1 MEVTMNPRRSA
12 LALSSLLLTCLI
24 LAACGGSS
32 KGNSTT
38 STSSS
43 SLSGTI
49 NVFAAASLTSAFEQL
64 GKDFMAEN
72 PGVTVRFNFAGSSTL
87 ATQIQQGAPVDVFA
101 SADTTNMDKVAK
113 DMNAS
118 KTFATNSLIVIV
130 PANNPGNI
138 QTLKDLA
145 NPGVKIAVAEQS
157 VPVGN
162 YTTQVLDKMAASS
175 EYGPSYKTAVE
186 KNFVTHE
193 TSVGGIVSKVEL
205 GEVDAGYV
213 YVTDAL
219 ESVPKVSSIEIP
231 DQYNITADYPIAT
244 GKSSSNS
251 AAAEAFV
258 NFVLSSDGQ
267 GTLQSFGF
275 DPA

>member
-1 MEVTMNPRRSA
+1 LNARRSA
-12 LALSSLLLTCLI
+12 PALSLLLTCLL

-32 KGNSTT
+32 KSSTT
-38 STSSS
+38 SNGSG
-43 SLSGTI
+43 LSGTI
-49 NVFAAASLTSAFEQL
+49 NVFAAASLTSSFESI

-72 PGVTVRFNFAGSSTL
+72 PGLTVRFNFAGSSTL
-87 ATQIQQGAPVDVFA
+87 VSQIQQGAPVDVFA
-101 SADTTNMDKVAK
+101 SADTENMNKVAS
-113 DMNAS
+113 DMNAP
-118 KTFATNSLIVIV
+118 KTFATNSLIVIL
-130 PANNPGNI
+130 PANNPGKI
-138 QTLKDLA
+138 KTLKDLA
-145 NPGVKIAVAEQS
+145 NPGVKIAVADAS

-162 YTTQVLDKMAASS
+162 YTLEVLNKMGASS
-175 EYGPSYKTAVE
+175 EYGPSYVTAVK

-231 DQYNITADYPIAT
+231 AQYNITADYPIAT
-244 GKSSSNS
+244 AKKATNS

-258 NFVLSSDGQ
+258 TYVLSDAGQ
-267 GTLQSFGF
+267 QTLASFGF
-275 DPA
+275 GAA

>member
-1 MEVTMNPRRSA
+1 MVSRRSG
-12 LALSSLLLTCLI
+12 LALTSLVLVSLL

-32 KGNSTT
+32 KGSST
-38 STSSS
+38 STGGS

-49 NVFAAASLTSAFEQL
+49 NVFAAASLTASFEQI

-101 SADTTNMDKVAK
+101 SADTENMNKVSS

-118 KTFATNSLIVIV
+118 KTFATNSLIVIL
-130 PANNPGNI
+130 PASNPGKI

-145 NPGVKIAVAEQS
+145 KPGVKIAVADAS

-162 YTTQVLDKMAASS
+162 YTLQVLDKMGKSS
-175 EYGPSYKTAVE
+175 EYGPSYEAAVK

-219 ESVPKVSSIEIP
+219 ESVPKVTSIEIP
-231 DQYNITADYPIAT
+231 AQYNVTADYPIAT

-251 AAAEAFV
+251 AAAEAFLS
-258 NFVLSSDGQ
+258 FVLSSDGQ
-267 GTLQSFGF
+267 DTLQSFGF
-275 DPA
+275 GPA